1 MHGTQGHLQQYPGVE
16 RTGVGIEPAKMI
28 RVLAPACAESL
39 CFVPGQVGQ
48 STDSAKT
55 TRLSQF
61 LQEVFRADTDL
72 TTLRLAAGTMG
83 RLVKAGGPLTADVVD
98 IEVCQK
104 EDPLPNA
111 LPGHSHT
118 DIGASHGIIKITGI
132 RVLYSR
138 L

>member
-1 MHGTQGHLQQYPGVE
+1 MGH
-16 RTGVGIEPAKMI
+16 
-28 RVLAPACAESL
+28 
-39 CFVPGQVGQ
+39 

-98 IEVCQK
+98 IEVC
-104 EDPLPNA
+104 
-111 LPGHSHT
+111 
-118 DIGASHGIIKITGI
+118 GAQICVSFKGLVGWYPPYQCMVSAFND
-132 RVLYSR
+132 VLMLHNDKHMNMGMRNYA
-138 L
+138 